1 MSRYKIKFYVSTN
14 CVGAITEE
22 TIDLIEDY
30 GFTIK
35 EAKEI
40 FENEDKIS
48 EIFNE
53 WLGEKIDAGWTK
65 LREKE

>member
-14 CVGAITEE
+14 CVGAIIEE

-35 EAKEI
+35 EA
-40 FENEDKIS
+40 
-48 EIFNE
+48 
-53 WLGEKIDAGWTK
+53 
-65 LREKE
+65 